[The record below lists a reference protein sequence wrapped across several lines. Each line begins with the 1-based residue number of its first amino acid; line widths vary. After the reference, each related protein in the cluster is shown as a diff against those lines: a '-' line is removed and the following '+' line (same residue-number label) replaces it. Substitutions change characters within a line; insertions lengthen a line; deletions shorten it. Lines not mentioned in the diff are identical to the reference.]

1 MTLFII
7 SVLVLAG
14 MQSFCKLS
22 LLPRKWSWGITAAL
36 FPLPFCFESAI
47 AASSMRQVNSVLSSP
62 ATLENWCALA
72 VIQELLVLTAG
83 FSLLEDRQQAV
94 PGTGVWKK
102 ALKFCKYAVFLP
114 SLLCP
119 AGILYLQMYLFNR
132 FPEWDFRRLNWAT
145 VFLIAGAALC
155 LTEGLRL
162 FRRDRERRLLTVLHL
177 EYFFLFPAI
186 FLPVA
191 ATAEFVESGSSPF
204 RLDSLL
210 LLLFFAAATL
220 GSASVFYFL
229 FKIKQHRSISCQR

>member
-7 SVLVLAG
+7 SVLLLAG
-14 MQSFCKLS
+14 AQSFCKLS

-47 AASSMRQVNSVLSSP
+47 ASSNMHQVNSVLSSP

-132 FPEWDFRRLNWAT
+132 FPEWDFRRLNWVIPCPTSRMNAMGTIFAHMGRSRSRAILLKFCAT
-145 VFLIAGAALC
+145 WSEAYPTANRRTYDMMSPSALI
-155 LTEGLRL
+155 T
-162 FRRDRERRLLTVLHL
+162 F
-177 EYFFLFPAI
+177 
-186 FLPVA
+186 
-191 ATAEFVESGSSPF
+191 SGSIPSSVARDFSSAGFTVNPN
-204 RLDSLL
+204 
-210 LLLFFAAATL
+210 T
-220 GSASVFYFL
+220 SASETPNT
-229 FKIKQHRSISCQR
+229 Q

>member
-1 MTLFII
+1 MTLFIV
-7 SVLVLAG
+7 SVLLLAG
-14 MQSFCKLS
+14 AQSFCKLS
-22 LLPRKWSWGITAAL
+22 LLPRKWSWGITALL

-47 AASSMRQVNSVLSSP
+47 ASSSMRQVNAVLSSP

-83 FSLLEDRQQAV
+83 FSLLEDRQLPPSCASA
-94 PGTGVWKK
+94 WKRG
-102 ALKFCKYAVFLP
+102 LRLCKYAVFLP

-132 FPEWDFRRLNWAT
+132 FPEWGFRRLSWLT
-145 VFLIAGAALC
+145 ILIITGAALC

-162 FRRDRERRLLTVLHL
+162 LWRDREQRLLTVLHL
-177 EYFFLFPAI
+177 EYFFLFPAV

-191 ATAEFVESGSSPF
+191 ATAEFVESELVTFP
-204 RLDSLL
+204 LDSLL
-210 LLLFFAAATL
+210 LLLYFSAATL
-220 GSASVFYFL
+220 GSAAVFYLL

>member
-22 LLPRKWSWGITAAL
+22 LLSRKWSWGITAML

-47 AASSMRQVNSVLSSP
+47 ASSSMRQVNSVLSSA

-83 FSLLEDRQQAV
+83 FSLLEDRQLPPSGA
-94 PGTGVWKK
+94 GVWKRG
-102 ALKFCKYAVFLP
+102 LRLCKYAVFLP

-132 FPEWDFRRLNWAT
+132 FPEWGFRRLSWFT
-145 VFLIAGAALC
+145 VFIIAGAALF

-162 FRRDRERRLLTVLHL
+162 LRRCRDRRLLTVLHL
-177 EYFFLFPAI
+177 EYFFLFPAV

-191 ATAEFVESGSSPF
+191 ATAEFVESESVSFPF
-204 RLDSLL
+204 DSML

-220 GSASVFYFL
+220 GSAAVFYLL
-229 FKIKQHRSISCQR
+229 FKIKQHRSVSCQR

>member
-7 SVLVLAG
+7 SVLLLAG
-14 MQSFCKLS
+14 VQSFCKLS
-22 LLPRKWSWGITAAL
+22 LLPRKWSWGVTAML

-47 AASSMRQVNSVLSSP
+47 AASSMRQVNAVLSSP

-83 FSLLEDRQQAV
+83 FSLLEDRQQPPDGA
-94 PGTGVWKK
+94 GGLKK
-102 ALKFCKYAVFLP
+102 VLGLCRYAVFLP

-132 FPEWDFRRLNWAT
+132 FPGWSFRQLSRFTL
-145 VFLIAGAALC
+145 LIIAGAALC

-162 FRRDRERRLLTVLHL
+162 LRRDRERRLLTVLHL
-177 EYFFLFPAI
+177 EYFFLFPAV

-191 ATAEFVESGSSPF
+191 AGAEFVESESAPF
-204 RLDSLL
+204 PLDSMLL
-210 LLLFFAAATL
+210 LLYFAAAAL
-220 GSASVFYFL
+220 GSAAVFYLL
-229 FKIKQHRSISCQR
+229 FKIKQHRSLSCQR

>member
-7 SVLVLAG
+7 SVLLLAG
-14 MQSFCKLS
+14 VQSFCKLS

-36 FPLPFCFESAI
+36 FPLTFCFESAI
-47 AASSMRQVNSVLSSP
+47 ASSSMHQVNSVLSSP

-83 FSLLEDRQQAV
+83 FSLLEDRQQTSGGASM
-94 PGTGVWKK
+94 WKK

-132 FPEWDFRRLNWAT
+132 FPEWGFRRLSWST
-145 VFLIAGAALC
+145 VFIIATAALI

-162 FRRDRERRLLTVLHL
+162 FKRDREHRLLTVLHL
-177 EYFFLFPAI
+177 EYFFLFPAV

-220 GSASVFYFL
+220 GSAAVFYFL